1 MTRARLCR
9 WIVTAFAVLYAV
21 ALGLLAI
28 GTFGLLGQARD
39 PLSGVFL
46 LPLGLPWTL
55 LGGAILTDPPPWLL
69 VAAPLLNLLIL
80 AAACRRWRGV

>member
-39 PLSGVFL
+39 PLSGMFL

-55 LGGAILTDPPPWLL
+55 LGGALLADPSPWLL

-80 AAACRRWRGV
+80 VAACRCWRGA